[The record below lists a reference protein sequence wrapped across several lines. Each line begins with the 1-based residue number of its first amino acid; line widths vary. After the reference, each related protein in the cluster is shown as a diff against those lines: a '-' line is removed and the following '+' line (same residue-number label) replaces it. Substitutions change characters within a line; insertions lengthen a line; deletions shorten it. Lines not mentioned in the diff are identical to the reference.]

1 MSTSLQTYYP
11 MKRELPA
18 FLASIESYKGS
29 LPETVVGSTRPIG
42 EISFRRGLVSSQEV
56 FVRFFSPDFSKYS
69 FVKNVFVKGNCRPGV
84 GLPSFFGMDSS
95 KWLRAYP
102 MSLVPS
108 SLDQDVVVFSA
119 PSDWIEFSP
128 VRATFWTLHEDHEY
142 FVQKNKYYVI
152 AFSGK
157 DAFAMY
163 MQAMA
168 KSYKKTLED
177 TVNNEI
183 ASANEILKRAAEA
196 KASIEAIDLDEVD
209 TLSRVKTDIIGV

>member
-18 FLASIESYKGS
+18 FLAAIEKCKEN
-29 LPETVVGSTRPIG
+29 LPETVVGSTQPIG
-42 EISFRRGLVSSQEV
+42 EISFREGLVNSQEV

-69 FVKNVFVKGNCRPGV
+69 FMKNVFVKWNCRPGV
-84 GLPSFFGMDSS
+84 GLPGFLPMYSA
-95 KWLRAYP
+95 KWLSAYP

-128 VRATFWTLHEDHEY
+128 VRVTFWTLHEDHEH
-142 FVQKNKYYVI
+142 FVQKNIHTVI

-157 DAFAMY
+157 DVFSKY
-163 MQAMA
+163 MQDMA
-168 KSYKKTLED
+168 KIYKKTLEV
-177 TVNNEI
+177 TAKRAI
-183 ASANEILKRAAEA
+183 ASANTYLKRAAET
-196 KASIEAIDLDEVD
+196 KARIEAIDLDEVD
-209 TLSRVKTDIIGV
+209 TLSRLKTDIIGV